1 MRAVLKRLVSV
12 IAYASLTATIIAT
25 PVLIENAVASA
36 ATCGSGATMN
46 FVAHEDDD
54 LLFQSPNLLRE
65 IKSGKCLRTVYALA
79 GDAGEN
85 DSYWQDRED
94 GVLAAYAQMMGV
106 SNSWSGS
113 DAGIAGHPI
122 SLFTLNGATQISLAF
137 MHLPDGAIDGDGF
150 PRNDYESLQKL
161 YAQTMSEIYPV
172 DGTPPYSLS
181 GLTGTLLALMNA
193 YQPNS
198 INTRLHRDLR

>member
-1 MRAVLKRLVSV
+1 MLRAAAGVTVTITTGSRVGLAQVAGISGVADFREYGDANPDTGPGRRFVMRAVLKRLVSV

-54 LLFQSPNLLRE
+54 LLSQSPNLLRE

-85 DSYWQDRED
+85 DSYWQDRER
-94 GVLAAYAQMMGV
+94 GVRAAYAQMMGV
-106 SNSWSGS
+106 SNSWSQS
-113 DAGIAGHPI
+113 DAGI
-122 SLFTLNGATQISLAF
+122 
-137 MHLPDGAIDGDGF
+137 
-150 PRNDYESLQKL
+150 
-161 YAQTMSEIYPV
+161 PV
-172 DGTPPYSLS
+172 T
-181 GLTGTLLALMNA
+181 
-193 YQPNS
+193 
-198 INTRLHRDLR
+198 